1 MRIIDKR
8 VQVRRRVF
16 LRGAVTAVP
25 AAALLAAGA
34 TISPEAS
41 WAAEATTLKPG
52 SMATLVRM
60 ARDIYPH
67 DRIPD
72 MFYVNAVKP
81 LDAKAA
87 KSADMQALL
96 EEGVVH
102 LDVQASQHFKTPYLG
117 VTEETDRVSL
127 LHGIEHTPFFNR
139 VRSDL
144 VVSFYNQHD
153 LWQRFGYEGSSSEY
167 GGYIHRGFDDVN
179 WLPKV

>member
-1 MRIIDKR
+1 
-8 VQVRRRVF
+8 
-16 LRGAVTAVP
+16 
-25 AAALLAAGA
+25 
-34 TISPEAS
+34 
-41 WAAEATTLKPG
+41 
-52 SMATLVRM
+52 MATLVRM

-72 MFYVNAVKP
+72 IFYVNAVKP
-81 LDAKAA
+81 FDAKAS
-87 KSADMQALL
+87 KSADMLTLL

-102 LDVQASQHFKTPYLG
+102 LDDRARQQFKTVYLEL
-117 VTEETDRVSL
+117 VEEVDRVSL

-153 LWQRFGYEGSSSEY
+153 LWRRFGYEGSSSEY
-167 GGYIHRGFDDVN
+167 GGYLHRGFDDVN